1 MLGGWP
7 GTARRSACPPRG
19 GGTVTGRV
27 LTPGGQCTS
36 RPVRG
41 HHPSRR
47 RAHAERPKCQGPINI
62 GREPPRREPCSK
74 CQGGSERPGQSPCLL
89 KGGPSHL
96 LGQCPVRRHAC
107 PAWGDTDGKTGR
119 TNMVGSCPRITGS
132 SCHTSRYGGSAP
144 ELAALRS
151 AVDILGLRR
160 PPLSRSSDDEGRGCC
175 VMGGLPHLVADQ
187 SQDRRSSADGV
198 NRAIVLVEKVSC
210 WVNLTRASLAR
221 SVRRREI
228 SSRYHCLPT
237 TMFCRS
243 ALKVSISSWSEYP
256 ASSS

>member
-74 CQGGSERPGQSPCLL
+74 CQGGSERPGRSPCLL

-96 LGQCPVRRHAC
+96 HGLVPIASDCMQKPTSRRTHPVLDCLR
-107 PAWGDTDGKTGR
+107 
-119 TNMVGSCPRITGS
+119 MTGS
-132 SCHTSRYGGSAP
+132 ATPHLRGCCRV
-144 ELAALRS
+144 ALRS
-151 AVDILGLRR
+151 NPAQGRESEPPSTWYRSGAVPYQMEELPGYLERWPRGREARNRPQRRADAGGGLV
-160 PPLSRSSDDEGRGCC
+160 SRSGVTR
-175 VMGGLPHLVADQ
+175 HL
-187 SQDRRSSADGV
+187 
-198 NRAIVLVEKVSC
+198 
-210 WVNLTRASLAR
+210 
-221 SVRRREI
+221 
-228 SSRYHCLPT
+228 
-237 TMFCRS
+237 
-243 ALKVSISSWSEYP
+243 
-256 ASSS
+256 

>member
-1 MLGGWP
+1 MTGLPP
-7 GTARRSACPPRG
+7 GLRARCQRGSLADMRRKTHLEQDRSLAAVPERAGKAPVFSRVARATCSVSARG
-19 GGTVTGRV
+19 ADTHAR
-27 LTPGGQCTS
+27 PGGY
-36 RPVRG
+36 
-41 HHPSRR
+41 
-47 RAHAERPKCQGPINI
+47 
-62 GREPPRREPCSK
+62 
-74 CQGGSERPGQSPCLL
+74 
-89 KGGPSHL
+89 
-96 LGQCPVRRHAC
+96 
-107 PAWGDTDGKTGR
+107 TDGKTGR
-119 TNMVGSCPRITGS
+119 TNLVGSCPRITGS

-144 ELAALRS
+144 ELAAALRS